1 MDTDLFARIGDIF
14 GAAYSKNSPVLEAQV
29 VGCCD
34 FDGTPNG
41 ALWVP
46 PVEDAVIVEEEE
58 FDWVDSPSFG
68 EQN

>member
-1 MDTDLFARIGDIF
+1 MDNDLFTRIGDIF
-14 GAAYSKNSPVLEAQV
+14 GAAYSKNSPVLD
-29 VGCCD
+29 GCCD
-34 FDGTPNG
+34 FDGTPDG